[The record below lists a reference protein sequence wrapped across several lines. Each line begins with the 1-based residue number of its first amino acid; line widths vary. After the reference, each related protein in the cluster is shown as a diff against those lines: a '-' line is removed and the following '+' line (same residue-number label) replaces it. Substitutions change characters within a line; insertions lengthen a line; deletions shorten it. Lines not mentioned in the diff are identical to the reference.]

1 MRPSCVIV
9 HTLLE
14 DGEDISM
21 DTDELMNVTDA
32 TKPFDDGAEY
42 IMRQARN
49 LYSRLSHGGALEMV
63 RGISSDGV
71 AQAVIKRTLELQPTV
86 AGDKA
91 YKLLR
96 RHARFIF

>member
-14 DGEDISM
+14 DGEDIAM
-21 DTDELMNVTDA
+21 DMDELLNAADV

-42 IMRQARN
+42 IMRQART
-49 LYSRLSHGGALEMV
+49 LYSRLAHGGALEMV
-63 RGISSDGV
+63 RGISSDGI
-71 AQAVIKRTLELQPTV
+71 AQAVIRRTLEVQPTV
-86 AGDKA
+86 GGDKA